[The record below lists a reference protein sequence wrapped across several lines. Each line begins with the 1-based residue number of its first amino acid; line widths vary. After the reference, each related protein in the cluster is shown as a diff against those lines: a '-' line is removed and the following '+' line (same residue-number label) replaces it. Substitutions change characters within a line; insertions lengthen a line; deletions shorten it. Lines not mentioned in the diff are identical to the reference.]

1 MCKYKDVNL
10 EIKKFDFNVKLSE
23 MRRAAMLLIVMM
35 ITAMTAW
42 AASAFSV
49 ENINGSTFRIS
60 RTGNTT
66 VSETIDWRVVSLSA
80 IAGVHFTGYQG
91 NYSGT
96 VTFNAMDTYVDV
108 PISELTP
115 GNNAYSYQNGNNRSY
130 RFEVLDRNGDILASC
145 DRTKTTGI
153 NVPSSGLFSE
163 KEITIY
169 TDPEQY
175 SDAGYD
181 KGKNPHA
188 ISSAKFYS
196 LGGIAPAAYYT
207 LIGAQ
212 LRSTLSID
220 AAEKN
225 NGYQYVQILINNIQ
239 TCDNRSKC
247 DNGDPGNMNISLY
260 MAGFDHQPSST
271 NTSYA
276 AYTFPVTS
284 QPNNC
289 STVDNAWNNGVPN
302 KLYTQ
307 KFNTNCRA
315 TDGRLILPFDFE
327 WLVVRFN
334 ASGGGTDHDEWYAKN
349 VKAYIQ
355 AVDGSAPYVL
365 NNYKVS
371 GGRHQKGN
379 TIYVSVAFS
388 EIVVVTDTPTL
399 SSNWGTLSYTSGS
412 GSNVLTFQGTI
423 DPSDN
428 NPFNVTGYSGTIK
441 DLAGIQLNTASSTIS
456 HNFGTTLD
464 ADYVWSAS
472 DFNSLDGSSYEIA
485 TKTDL
490 RHLALLV
497 NGKYSN
503 CSGLTFRQTHDIT
516 YNHTTNWNNSSST
529 EDNYTAIGYHKSL
542 ASEAP
547 FRGTFDGQGHT
558 ISGIRIYKDG
568 NTSAD
573 DSQGLFGCI
582 GQGGTVRG
590 VNLADARITGKNNV
604 GGIAGRTYYA
614 TVEDCS
620 VSADVCIHAVQN
632 NSDYHGGIVGYSQG
646 TVQRCLSRA
655 TLTVADNASGCGSY
669 GAIVGMND
677 KHTVMDCI
685 AYGATVPNVF
695 TAVSSIKPSVSS
707 AGAIIGE
714 NISEN
719 KIGSTYV
726 IQRNYYRACTV
737 AGTENATGVG
747 IGYDHSIGGSVPID
761 ISANQSAQVLK
772 YSLTL
777 TSGVTLERSPSAT
790 LPGTG
795 NATYT
800 TGADIDG
807 TPYAIPNTQR
817 LHLAYSGEVPVGY
830 HVIYSVNGSDISGN
844 SFTMPTNNVEVTAT
858 VTLQPVAY
866 IDADGTEQSCTD
878 YTLLDS
884 NDDISNAMV
893 QGNLPGGWYVV
904 DGVIN
909 CDYLQFSGDVH
920 IILAD
925 GARLD
930 VNSGIY
936 SEYDLAIYGQAA
948 GSGELSV
955 SNDGTSIYCNNICIN
970 GGTINIES
978 INNYGILATGN
989 VTINGGTIN
998 IVSSNNYGIQA
1009 NGNVTINGGTIYISG
1024 SHYSQINASNV
1035 ILGTSTSLKTLNI
1048 TNDIAVNTISLDR
1061 TFTKG
1066 KPATVM
1072 LPFSMDVNDISGG
1085 TFYTFG
1091 GVEKENDKWVATM
1104 NAVTGSIEAN
1114 TPYLVMPTETSLTF
1128 NNGTH
1133 LCTEGGGGGQTA
1145 DEGSHWTFKGTYD
1158 YIKWTTDTSDPDYNA
1173 ERAAEIGSAYGFAG
1187 VAKDDIEVG
1196 DFVKVASGAKIRP
1209 MSCYLLWNNTPNAA
1223 NARALSS
1230 SAAATD
1236 EELPSRIT
1244 VRLVGADGEVTGIGE
1259 VDAQTG
1265 EMDFDSEAWYTP
1277 DGVRLSS
1284 KPSKK
1289 GLYINNGKRVVI
1301 K

>member
-10 EIKKFDFNVKLSE
+10 GIKKFDFNVKLSE
-23 MRRAAMLLIVMM
+23 MRRAAMLLLVMM
-35 ITAMTAW
+35 LTTMTAW
-42 AASAFSV
+42 AASTFSV
-49 ENINGSTFRIS
+49 ENISGSTFRIS
-60 RTGNTT
+60 RTGNTD

-96 VTFNAMDTYVDV
+96 VTFKAKDTYVDV
-108 PISELTP
+108 PITENTP
-115 GNNAYSYQNGNNRSY
+115 GNNAYSYQNGPRSY

-145 DRTKTTGI
+145 DRTITTGI

-169 TDPEQY
+169 TDPVQY

-181 KGKNPHA
+181 QSKNPHS
-188 ISSAKFYS
+188 INSSSFYTLS
-196 LGGIAPAAYYT
+196 GIAPMAYYT

-212 LRSTLSID
+212 LRSTLSIE

-225 NGYQYVQILINNIQ
+225 NGYQYVQILINNTN

-247 DNGDPGNMNISLY
+247 NDGDPGNMNISRY
-260 MAGFDHQPSST
+260 MAGFDHQPSSA

-276 AYTFPVTS
+276 KYTFPVTS
-284 QPNNC
+284 QLNNC
-289 STVDNAWNNGVPN
+289 GTVDNAWNNGVPN

-315 TDGRLILPFDFE
+315 TDGRLILPLDFST
-327 WLVVRFN
+327 LVVRFN
-334 ASGGGTDHDEWYAKN
+334 ASGGGTDHDEWNAKN
-349 VKAYIQ
+349 VKAHIQ
-355 AVDGSAPYVL
+355 TVDATAPTVL

-388 EIVVVTDTPTL
+388 EIVVVTGTPTL

-472 DFNSLDGSSYEIA
+472 DFNSLDGSSYEIY
-485 TKTDL
+485 TTQDL

-497 NGKYSN
+497 NVSGN
-503 CSGLTFRQTHDIT
+503 ECRGLTFRQTHDIT
-516 YNHTTNWNNSSST
+516 YTKTTAWNSSSST
-529 EDNYTAIGYHKSL
+529 ENNYTAIGYQHKIFTN
-542 ASEAP
+542 EAP
-547 FRGTFDGQGHT
+547 FCGTFDGQGHT
-558 ISGIRIYKDG
+558 ISGIRIYKVGD
-568 NTSAD
+568 TSAED
-573 DSQGLFGCI
+573 NQGLFGYI
-582 GQGGTVRG
+582 GNSGTVRA
-590 VNLADARITGKNNV
+590 VNLADARITGRNNV
-604 GGIAGRTYYA
+604 GGIAGKTYYA

-646 TVQRCLSRA
+646 TVQRSLSRA

-685 AYGATVPNVF
+685 AVGATVPNVI
-695 TAVSSIKPSVSS
+695 TAVSSTKPSVSS

-719 KIGSTYV
+719 KIGSSYV

-737 AGTENATGVG
+737 AGKENATGVG

-807 TPYAIPNTQR
+807 TPYAIPSTKK
-817 LHLAYSGEVPVGY
+817 LHLDYSGEVPVGY
-830 HVIYSVNGSDISGN
+830 HVVYSVNGTPIEGN
-844 SFTMPTNNVEVTAT
+844 SFTMPAKNVTVTAT
-858 VTLQPVAY
+858 VTLLPVAY

-878 YTLLDS
+878 YTLLTS
-884 NDDISNAMV
+884 NNDISNAMV

-904 DGVIN
+904 DGDFN
-909 CDYLQFSGDVH
+909 TGNLQFSGDAH

-925 GARLD
+925 GARLEAD
-930 VNSGIY
+930 FGIY
-936 SEYDLAIYGQAA
+936 SYGYDLAIYGQAA

-955 SNDGTSIYCNNICIN
+955 RSSSGTSIYCNNIC
-970 GGTINIES
+970 
-978 INNYGILATGN
+978 
-989 VTINGGTIN
+989 INGGTIN

-1072 LPFSMDVNDISGG
+1072 LPFSMDVNAISGG

-1104 NAVTGSIEAN
+1104 NAVTGSIVAN

-1133 LCTEGGGGGQTA
+1133 LCTNGGGGGQTA

-1265 EMDFDSEAWYTP
+1265 EMDFDSKAWYTL

>member
-10 EIKKFDFNVKLSE
+10 GIKKFDFNVKLSE

-60 RTGNTT
+60 RMGNIT

-96 VTFNAMDTYVDV
+96 VTFDVDEPYVDV

-247 DNGDPGNMNISLY
+247 ADGDPGNMNISLY

-289 STVDNAWNNGVPN
+289 STVDNAWNNGVTN

-334 ASGGGTDHDEWYAKN
+334 ASGGGTDNDEWYAKN
-349 VKAYIQ
+349 VKAHIQ
-355 AVDGSAPYVL
+355 AVDNGSAPYVL

-669 GAIVGMND
+669 GAIVGRND
-677 KHTVMDCI
+677 RNTVMDCI

-714 NISEN
+714 NIQGN
-719 KIGSTYV
+719 NGIGSSYV

-737 AGTENATGVG
+737 AGKANATGVG
-747 IGYDHSIGGSVPID
+747 IGYDNSISYGISID
-761 ISANQSAQVLK
+761 NSTNQSALPLR

-800 TGADIDG
+800 TGADIEG

-844 SFTMPTNNVEVTAT
+844 NFTMPTNNVEVTAT

-978 INNYGILATGN
+978 INNYGI
-989 VTINGGTIN
+989 
-998 IVSSNNYGIQA
+998 QA
-1009 NGNVTINGGTIYISG
+1009 NGNVTINGGTINNSG
-1024 SHYSQINASNV
+1024 SLVYQINASNV
-1035 ILGTSTSLKTLNI
+1035 ILANSTSLKTLNI
-1048 TNDIAVNTISLDR
+1048 TRDIYVNRISLDR

-1072 LPFSMDVNDISGG
+1072 LPFSMDVNNISGG

-1091 GVEKENDKWVATM
+1091 GVEKENDRWVATM

-1128 NNGTH
+1128 NNGTY

-1158 YIKWTTDTSDPDYNA
+1158 YIKWTTDTSDPDYTA
-1173 ERAAEIGSAYGFAG
+1173 GRAAEIGRVYGFAG
-1187 VAKDDIEVG
+1187 VAKSENSIEVG
-1196 DFVKVASGAKIRP
+1196 DFVKVASGARIRP
-1209 MSCYLLWNNTPNAA
+1209 MSAYLMWSDTPNQAP
-1223 NARALSS
+1223 ARTGMK
-1230 SAAATD
+1230 AAADTAD
-1236 EELPSRIT
+1236 ELPQSIT
-1244 VRLVGADGEVTGIGE
+1244 VRLLDASGTVTNVGEIDTE
-1259 VDAQTG
+1259 TG
-1265 EMDFDSEAWYTP
+1265 EISFEGWYTLQ
-1277 DGVRLSS
+1277 GVKLDAE
-1284 KPSKK
+1284 PTEP
-1289 GLYINNGKRVVI
+1289 GIYIYNGKTVSI
-1301 K
+1301 QK

>member
-1 MCKYKDVNL
+1 MKQNRFFASLRMTMVL
-10 EIKKFDFNVKLSE
+10 RITV
-23 MRRAAMLLIVMM
+23 ALIVFLSSGLS
-35 ITAMTAW
+35 AW
-42 AASAFSV
+42 AANTWKV
-49 ENINGSTFRIS
+49 EYVNGKFKIS
-60 RTGNTT
+60 RSGDLSITET
-66 VSETIDWRVVSLSA
+66 VQYRTVSLSA
-80 IAGVHFTGYQG
+80 FAGQHFTAKT
-91 NYSGT
+91 GT
-96 VTFNAMDTYVDV
+96 ETFGPNQDV
-108 PISELTP
+108 KEISVAEATP
-115 GNNAYSYQNGNNRSY
+115 GTDAYLYQNGTSRTY
-130 RFEVLDRNGDILASC
+130 RFEVLDQGGFRLAYCNRSI
-145 DRTKTTGI
+145 TTGT
-153 NVPSSGLFSE
+153 NVPISGLFND

-169 TDPEQY
+169 SSEVKY
-175 SDAGYD
+175 SDAGY
-181 KGKNPHA
+181 NQTANTNHY
-188 ISSAKFYS
+188 ISSSSYYS

-289 STVDNAWNNGVPN
+289 STVDNAWNNGVTN

-334 ASGGGTDHDEWYAKN
+334 ASGGGTDNDEWYAKN
-349 VKAYIQ
+349 VKAHIQ
-355 AVDGSAPYVL
+355 AVDNGSAPYVL

-655 TLTVADNASGCGSY
+655 TLNVADNASGCGSY

-714 NISEN
+714 NISE
-719 KIGSTYV
+719 
-726 IQRNYYRACTV
+726 
-737 AGTENATGVG
+737 
-747 IGYDHSIGGSVPID
+747 
-761 ISANQSAQVLK
+761 
-772 YSLTL
+772 
-777 TSGVTLERSPSAT
+777 
-790 LPGTG
+790 
-795 NATYT
+795 
-800 TGADIDG
+800 
-807 TPYAIPNTQR
+807 
-817 LHLAYSGEVPVGY
+817 
-830 HVIYSVNGSDISGN
+830 
-844 SFTMPTNNVEVTAT
+844 
-858 VTLQPVAY
+858 
-866 IDADGTEQSCTD
+866 
-878 YTLLDS
+878 
-884 NDDISNAMV
+884 
-893 QGNLPGGWYVV
+893 
-904 DGVIN
+904 
-909 CDYLQFSGDVH
+909 
-920 IILAD
+920 
-925 GARLD
+925 
-930 VNSGIY
+930 
-936 SEYDLAIYGQAA
+936 
-948 GSGELSV
+948 
-955 SNDGTSIYCNNICIN
+955 
-970 GGTINIES
+970 
-978 INNYGILATGN
+978 
-989 VTINGGTIN
+989 
-998 IVSSNNYGIQA
+998 
-1009 NGNVTINGGTIYISG
+1009 
-1024 SHYSQINASNV
+1024 
-1035 ILGTSTSLKTLNI
+1035 
-1048 TNDIAVNTISLDR
+1048 
-1061 TFTKG
+1061 
-1066 KPATVM
+1066 
-1072 LPFSMDVNDISGG
+1072 
-1085 TFYTFG
+1085 
-1091 GVEKENDKWVATM
+1091 
-1104 NAVTGSIEAN
+1104 
-1114 TPYLVMPTETSLTF
+1114 
-1128 NNGTH
+1128 
-1133 LCTEGGGGGQTA
+1133 
-1145 DEGSHWTFKGTYD
+1145 
-1158 YIKWTTDTSDPDYNA
+1158 
-1173 ERAAEIGSAYGFAG
+1173 
-1187 VAKDDIEVG
+1187 
-1196 DFVKVASGAKIRP
+1196 
-1209 MSCYLLWNNTPNAA
+1209 
-1223 NARALSS
+1223 
-1230 SAAATD
+1230 
-1236 EELPSRIT
+1236 
-1244 VRLVGADGEVTGIGE
+1244 
-1259 VDAQTG
+1259 
-1265 EMDFDSEAWYTP
+1265 
-1277 DGVRLSS
+1277 
-1284 KPSKK
+1284 
-1289 GLYINNGKRVVI
+1289 
-1301 K
+1301 